1 MTKTK
6 HIRDLKISMELG
18 GGEALNGGAVLGGG
32 RLYIIQLI
40 L

>member
-6 HIRDLKISMELG
+6 HIRDLKISRILG
-18 GGEALNGGAVLGGG
+18 GGEAVNGGAVLGGV
-32 RLYIIQLI
+32 QLI